1 MQTRQL
7 GTTDL
12 HLTTIGFGSWAIGGG
27 NWKFGWGPQ
36 DESEA
41 IDAIVSAVEL
51 GINWVDTAAVYG
63 GGISETLVG
72 KALKLL
78 GPDRRPIIATKC
90 GRVMRS
96 AEAID
101 KVLKRESIIA
111 ECEASLQRLGVDCI
125 DLYQMHW
132 PEPDEDIEE
141 GWQTLVELKNAGKVR
156 EIGVSN
162 HSVAQLK
169 RLEAI
174 HPVASL
180 QPPYSMLT
188 AQAEKEL
195 LPYCGQQKIGVVCY
209 SPMYKGLLTGKFTAE
224 RAANLGESDHRSRD
238 AQFQK
243 PFIDAHLG
251 LVECL
256 KPIAEGH
263 DRSLAE
269 LAIAWVL
276 RRSEVTSAIV
286 GSRRPEQVKET
297 VAAADWTL
305 CEADIQTID
314 QLLAGHQQALRIG
327 LTAEF

>member
-1 MQTRQL
+1 
-7 GTTDL
+7 
-12 HLTTIGFGSWAIGGG
+12 
-27 NWKFGWGPQ
+27 
-36 DESEA
+36 
-41 IDAIVSAVEL
+41 
-51 GINWVDTAAVYG
+51 
-63 GGISETLVG
+63 
-72 KALKLL
+72 
-78 GPDRRPIIATKC
+78 
-90 GRVMRS
+90 
-96 AEAID
+96 
-101 KVLKRESIIA
+101 
-111 ECEASLQRLGVDCI
+111 
-125 DLYQMHW
+125 
-132 PEPDEDIEE
+132 
-141 GWQTLVELKNAGKVR
+141 
-156 EIGVSN
+156 
-162 HSVAQLK
+162 
-169 RLEAI
+169 
-174 HPVASL
+174 
-180 QPPYSMLT
+180 MLT

-243 PFIDAHLG
+243 PIIDAHLG

-263 DRSLAE
+263 GRSLAE